1 MQQYNFKKYL
11 AFTLFLLFSF
21 FTISTGAF
29 AQTRVVITGDDSDSN
44 SVYRNSEVFKRVISQ
59 LQDSLG
65 RGGYFVIDEDMLAVK
80 LGFQFNSGRSKAELV
95 ETLMVANETQ
105 DATVQSRLAVIFAIF
120 PQVKELSF
128 TKKLEVRIRGDIYD
142 LKTFR
147 PLANFEYKPK
157 KAYVIPKDYNQ
168 CDNLCIEEILGE
180 KAREVAR
187 ELGDVLVK
195 KLGIAVKKIEGGSA
209 SGASDQELATTYN
222 LVVVRF
228 KTAQAIGFKRALSE
242 NSGIKSLKT
251 LSVET
256 SQRIMALETSSDIG
270 LIEEYIYEAAM
281 TAGIDINN
289 IRIEVSGTDIEVED
303 FN

>member
-1 MQQYNFKKYL
+1 M
-11 AFTLFLLFSF
+11 
-21 FTISTGAF
+21 
-29 AQTRVVITGDDSDSN
+29 
-44 SVYRNSEVFKRVISQ
+44 
-59 LQDSLG
+59 
-65 RGGYFVIDEDMLAVK
+65 
-80 LGFQFNSGRSKAELV
+80 
-95 ETLMVANETQ
+95 
-105 DATVQSRLAVIFAIF
+105 
-120 PQVKELSF
+120 
-128 TKKLEVRIRGDIYD
+128 
-142 LKTFR
+142 
-147 PLANFEYKPK
+147 
-157 KAYVIPKDYNQ
+157 
-168 CDNLCIEEILGE
+168 CIEEILGE

-195 KLGIAVKKIEGGSA
+195 KLGIAVKKIEGVSA